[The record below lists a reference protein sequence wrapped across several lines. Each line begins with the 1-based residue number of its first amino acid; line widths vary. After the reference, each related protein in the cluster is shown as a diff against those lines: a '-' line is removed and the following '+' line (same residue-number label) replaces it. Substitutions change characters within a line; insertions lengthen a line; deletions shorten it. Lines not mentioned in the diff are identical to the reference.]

1 MNTIPNKEAISA
13 AILQFVKSNVVA
25 PGIELN
31 VETELAALGIDSFS
45 LIEIVLFIERQFGVV
60 LQEDVLIPENLK
72 TISSI
77 AACAEKLLN
86 E

>member
-1 MNTIPNKEAISA
+1 MNTIPNKESISA

-25 PGIELN
+25 PEIELN
-31 VETELAALGIDSFS
+31 DDTELAALGIDSFS

-77 AACAEKLLN
+77 ADCTAKLLN